1 MPGPRTASAPSSRR
15 QRLDESYSLGESIP
29 YQIHRLAATLTDSMR
44 SRLRRRDINISQWRV
59 LTILRSEGAM
69 TVGQLSVYAAMK
81 QPVVS
86 RILGE
91 MEAAG
96 FVARGGRSELNRR
109 LPVARGGRA
118 GDQRVVL
125 VSLTAAGNRL
135 FNSLRPLDNAH
146 RRKVA
151 TGFSAREI
159 DTLRALLGRIERNFG
174 IEPLG

>member
-1 MPGPRTASAPSSRR
+1 MARRDSAEDESERMPGPRTASSPSSRI

-29 YQIHRLAATLTDSMR
+29 FQLHRLAATLTDSMR
-44 SRLRRRDINISQWRV
+44 GRLRRRGINISQWRV

-69 TVGQLSVYAAMK
+69 TVGQLSVYATMK

-91 MEAAG
+91 MEASG
-96 FVARGGRSELNRR
+96 L
-109 LPVARGGRA
+109 VARGGRA

-146 RRKVA
+146 RTRVA
-151 TGFSAREI
+151 TGLSAREI

>member
-1 MPGPRTASAPSSRR
+1 M
-15 QRLDESYSLGESIP
+15 QRLGESYSLGESIP
-29 YQIHRLAATLTDSMR
+29 YQLHRLAATLTDSMR
-44 SRLRRRDINISQWRV
+44 GRLRRRGINISQWRV
-59 LTILRSEGAM
+59 LTFLRSEGAM

-96 FVARGGRSELNRR
+96 L
-109 LPVARGGRA
+109 VARGGRA

-125 VSLTAAGNRL
+125 VSLTTAGNRL
-135 FNSLRPLDNAH
+135 FSSLRPLDNAH
-146 RRKVA
+146 RTKVA

-159 DTLRALLGRIERNFG
+159 DTLRSLLGRIERNFG